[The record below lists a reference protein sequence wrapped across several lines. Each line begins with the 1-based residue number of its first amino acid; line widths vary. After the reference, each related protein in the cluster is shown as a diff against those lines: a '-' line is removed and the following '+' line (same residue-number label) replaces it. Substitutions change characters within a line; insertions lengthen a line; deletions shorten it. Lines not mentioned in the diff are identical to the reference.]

1 MRTLSVT
8 VTVSPLVTGD
18 PSTCIETESTGGLAA
33 LGVQLKENEVPVV
46 SRAGLRGDGSSG
58 GSIGRRQCVGIMH
71 IVIYQRLEC
80 NYDRSWEGNS
90 HCTSRVKLAAPLPAS
105 L

>member
-8 VTVSPLVTGD
+8 VTVSPLATGD
-18 PSTCIETESTGGLAA
+18 PSTCIDTVSTGGLAA
-33 LGVQLKENEVPVV
+33 LGVQFKENEVPVV
-46 SRAGLRGDGSSG
+46 WSAVGLRGNGSSG
-58 GSIGRRQCVGIMH
+58 GSIGRRRCVDLLH
-71 IVIYQRLEC
+71 IVIWLEC
-80 NYDRSWEGNS
+80 NYDKSWEGNS